1 MAFIRWDDSYSVWD
15 PELDAHHQQLIR
27 YIRILSD
34 PEERARHDPNVLPQ
48 LVQGLV
54 EYTVYHFAAE
64 EQRMRDLGYPDMAAH
79 VAAHQD
85 FTKDALIFQQ
95 TFAKGSPRLE
105 RVLLAYL
112 TDWLS
117 THILTADKRLGEFLR
132 NQRAGSAKPPAGA
145 E

>member
-1 MAFIRWDDSYSVWD
+1 MPFIRWDDSYSVWD

-34 PEERARHDPNVLPQ
+34 PEERVRDDPNVLPQ

-54 EYTVYHFAAE
+54 DYAGYHFAAE
-64 EQRMRDLGYPDMAAH
+64 EKRMRDSGYPELAAH
-79 VAAHQD
+79 AAAHRD
-85 FTKDALIFQQ
+85 FAKDALVFQQ
-95 TFAKGSPRLE
+95 TFSQGSPRLE

-117 THILTADKRLGEFLR
+117 THILTADKRLGEYLR
-132 NQRAGSAKPPAGA
+132 QRNTAG
-145 E
+145 